1 MSEHRIDLKRLE
13 SIRDGSGHSIFGA
26 SGSSMFLNCPG
37 SLIPNLL
44 AEDNA
49 GEDAAYGTVAHAVGE
64 EWRRS
69 GRKPVE
75 LLGTNRFVP
84 SGEWGYLIWID
95 EVMMDYVSQ
104 SVGWSSM
111 LPGDHLV
118 EVRVDYSDLT
128 PIKKQGGTL
137 DFAAMMNGRAYVQ
150 DEKYGKN
157 DLVLAEENTQL
168 MLYAYGIY
176 REWGWLYGFK
186 EFVLR
191 ISQPRKDN
199 FDEWVCSRERLLEFA
214 AWAKERM
221 ALAWSPDASRIPGP
235 KQCRWCKVRGT
246 CAAAA
251 KLENDLISEVFSD
264 LMVEYNPDDIRSFK
278 DELDI
283 GMVKP
288 TLDLMTL
295 SIEQMVTLKRYRK
308 FSDAFWKALETEL
321 NRRAIVENQKIPGM
335 KLVEGRSHR
344 VFAKPK
350 VAAQRL
356 IELGCDEKN
365 VVVESVVSPA
375 EAEKLLRKAGH
386 RNKDL
391 PELLEGL
398 VRRPPGK
405 PTLVFLSDK
414 RPELQDVSADVFAD
428 LVDESDD
435 TETD

>member
-176 REWGWLYGFK
+176 REWDWLYGFK

-199 FDEWVCSRERLLEFA
+199 FDEWVCSRKHLLEFA
-214 AWAKERM
+214 AWANERM

-264 LMVEYNPDDIRSFK
+264 LTVEYNPDDIRSFK

-344 VFAKPK
+344 VFAKPN

-365 VVVESVVSPA
+365 VVVESVVSPN

-414 RPELQDVSADVFAD
+414 RPELQDVSADIFAD

-435 TETD
+435 TETE